1 MNLVVAIYMILLFFA
16 LTPGILLSLPSGS
29 SKKVVALTHGV
40 VFTAVWWL
48 THRFVW
54 KFSLKLEGMTSAP
67 PASATTAAATTAA
80 ATTAAATKKVE
91 KFRGGR
97 Y

>member
-1 MNLVVAIYMILLFFA
+1 MVLLFFA
-16 LTPGILLSLPSGS
+16 LTPGILLYLPSGS

-48 THRFVW
+48 THKYVW
-54 KFSLKLEGMTSAP
+54 KMSLKMEGMTSP
-67 PASATTAAATTAA
+67 TH
-80 ATTAAATKKVE
+80 TKKMSE
-91 KFRGGR
+91 GMNAKKPTPT

>member
-1 MNLVVAIYMILLFFA
+1 MNLICAVYMVLLFFA

-48 THRFVW
+48 THKFVW
-54 KFSLKLEGMTSAP
+54 KMSLKMEGMASSMP
-67 PASATTAAATTAA
+67 SPAKKMSEEIH
-80 ATTAAATKKVE
+80 TKKPTPTS
-91 KFRGGR
+91 

>member
-1 MNLVVAIYMILLFFA
+1 MVLLFFA

-54 KFSLKLEGMTSAP
+54 KFSLKLEGMTSTP
-67 PASATTAAATTAA
+67 SASAAATTAAATTAA